1 MAFAEYDDVVEA
13 VAADAAD
20 HTLSVWILPR
30 APRGGEYLFDAH
42 AANAPLEWFSK
53 DRIAIP

>member
-13 VAADAAD
+13 VAANAAD
-20 HTLSVWILPR
+20 HAFNTWILPR

-42 AANAPLEWFSK
+42 AANAPLEWVAK